1 LIPSKTYLLSQLS
14 GFNGNKFLVSKDQNV
29 SDIIGAM
36 MQAHKIYAP
45 EYDKI
50 SSEFWA
56 GSDIKTARKLFDFL
70 KNTVTYYVEPDSNQR
85 IMSPAA
91 ILKLSKNDCK
101 NFALFINGVLCSLK
115 RKGLFKSRVLY
126 RFASYKLLDEIP
138 HHVFAVMQTPS
149 SREIYIDP
157 VLENFDQKKI
167 YFHKIDK
174 NPMALYSIS
183 GIGVSAKKQARQ
195 EKRAEK
201 KAVKAAAKSPILT
214 MPKAVVSPGLAAPKK
229 KKKIVVKIGLA
240 IPRNAFLLLVG
251 LNFIGLATK
260 LDAALKR
267 DANKLKNFWEGLGGN
282 MNALLKKI
290 QQGAKKKR
298 ILGIGVAPAAPAAA
312 AAAAAPIL
320 VKIAEFL
327 KKIGI
332 DPKEVAEVGKNLLA
346 KTVKNAVNK
355 QLQKEQTEADQQQ
368 EITDEI
374 LEQTENTG
382 RTKTAGNKN
391 MVPLLIGGAAAIYLL
406 TRKK

>member
-1 LIPSKTYLLSQLS
+1 
-14 GFNGNKFLVSKDQNV
+14 LVSKDQNV

-56 GSDIKTARKLFDFL
+56 GSDVKTARKLFDFL

-101 NFALFINGVLCSLK
+101 NFALFINGVLCSLR

-138 HHVFAVMQTPS
+138 HHVFSVMQTPS
-149 SREIYIDP
+149 GREIYIDP

-183 GIGVSAKKQARQ
+183 GIGSSAKKQARQ

-201 KAVKAAAKSPILT
+201 KAVKATAKSPIPT
-214 MPKAVVSPGLAAPKK
+214 VPGGT
-229 KKKIVVKIGLA
+229 V
-240 IPRNAFLLLVG
+240 
-251 LNFIGLATK
+251 
-260 LDAALKR
+260 
-267 DANKLKNFWEGLGGN
+267 
-282 MNALLKKI
+282 
-290 QQGAKKKR
+290 
-298 ILGIGVAPAAPAAA
+298 APAAA
-312 AAAAAPIL
+312 API
-320 VKIAEFL
+320 K
-327 KKIGI
+327 
-332 DPKEVAEVGKNLLA
+332 
-346 KTVKNAVNK
+346 
-355 QLQKEQTEADQQQ
+355 
-368 EITDEI
+368 
-374 LEQTENTG
+374 
-382 RTKTAGNKN
+382 
-391 MVPLLIGGAAAIYLL
+391 
-406 TRKK
+406 